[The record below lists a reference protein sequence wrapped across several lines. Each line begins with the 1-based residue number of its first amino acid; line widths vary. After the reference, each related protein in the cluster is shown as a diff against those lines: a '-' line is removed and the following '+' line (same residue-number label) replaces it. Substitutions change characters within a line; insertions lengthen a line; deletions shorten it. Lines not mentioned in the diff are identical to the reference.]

1 MTHLEWIKNKFGF
14 YVELYEQAFTELKL
28 RQKREVERT
37 NMSLCDHES
46 RMFNYAQEQS
56 EVSRILHDDVPQFSS
71 YNEAHQYISHLKKSL

>member
-1 MTHLEWIKNKFGF
+1 MKEYKFMTHLEWIKNKFGF

-46 RMFNYAQEQS
+46 RMFNYAQETS
-56 EVSRILHDDVPQFSS
+56 EVARLLHDDVPQFGS
-71 YNEAHQYISHLKKSL
+71 YNEAHQYIS